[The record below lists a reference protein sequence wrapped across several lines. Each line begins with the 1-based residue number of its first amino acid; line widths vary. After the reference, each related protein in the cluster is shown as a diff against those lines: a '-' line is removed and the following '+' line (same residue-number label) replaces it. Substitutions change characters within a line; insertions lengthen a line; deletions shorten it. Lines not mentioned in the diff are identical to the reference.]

1 LENKFPDRIFGG
13 FARDLNNPGGCSI
26 DSFYYLLHTSLS
38 LGTKLPNSWSLQQSS
53 VHDLWELRRFYNHYS
68 GGLFLDA
75 LDLEKKHPVKEPL
88 EEIYKRLGL
97 LRKWRAYSL
106 NKHGELNAVLIVD
119 QSDLGFNLSELLN
132 SIKILVTDTEGL
144 PWNVLSIA
152 ISQLIGAYNIK
163 QVPIMFYPIEYVEN
177 KNVPYEKVYQAWVLD
192 VRYGNEYMEYMQ
204 KKFKIT

>member
-1 LENKFPDRIFGG
+1 MDFIIPYLRGILGIFILLLICFALSSNRKNINWRLVVSGISIQLVLALLVLKVDFVKNG
-13 FARDLNNPGGCSI
+13 FDAV
-26 DSFYYLLHTSLS
+26 
-38 LGTKLPNSWSLQQSS
+38 SS
-53 VHDLWELRRFYNHYS
+53 
-68 GGLFLDA
+68 
-75 LDLEKKHPVKEPL
+75 
-88 EEIYKRLGL
+88 
-97 LRKWRAYSL
+97 
-106 NKHGELNAVLIVD
+106 
-119 QSDLGFNLSELLN
+119 GFVTLLN
-132 SIKILVTDTEGL
+132 FTKAGSEFLFGSLVTDTEGL